1 MRMRLIRLT
10 IAAVALIATTT
21 ASRAEFR
28 VCNKSDE
35 RLSVSVGYNHS
46 DYGWTS
52 EGWWRIPLGE
62 CVTILKGDLSNRYY
76 YVYATG
82 HKGGTWSGPKSQDG
96 GFFCITKEK
105 YTLHNREYQKD
116 DTINCERRGLQTKKF
131 SSVDTEDSKDFTY
144 NLTE

>member
-1 MRMRLIRLT
+1 MRIRLIQLT
-10 IAAVALIATTT
+10 IMAAALIATTT
-21 ASRAEFR
+21 ASQAEFR

-46 DYGWTS
+46 EYGWTS
-52 EGWWRIPLGE
+52 EGWWRIALGD

-82 HKGGTWSGPKSQDG
+82 HKGGTWSGPKGQDG

-105 YTLHNREYQKD
+105 YTMHNREYQKG
-116 DTINCERRGLQTKKF
+116 DTINCERRGMQTKKF